1 MNPSSYKSLD
11 YVMIDPFLEIP
22 SQQSL
27 IRPPP
32 PHTHTQTKMG
42 EYIGMTLSVH
52 LSVCISFK
60 SNLSKK
66 LINKPILMK
75 LYTVCR
81 TGPEDVH
88 EEG

>member
-11 YVMIDPFLEIP
+11 YVMIDHFLEIP

-27 IRPPP
+27 IRPPHKQRWGGVYRNDP
-32 PHTHTQTKMG
+32 
-42 EYIGMTLSVH
+42 VR
-52 LSVCISFK
+52 LSVCISYS
-60 SNLSKK
+60 SNLS
-66 LINKPILMK
+66 LINEPILMK

>member
-32 PHTHTQTKMG
+32 QTKMGG
-42 EYIGMTLSVH
+42 EYIGMTLSVR
-52 LSVCISFK
+52 LSVCISYS
-60 SNLSKK
+60 SNLS
-66 LINKPILMK
+66 LINEPILMK

-88 EEG
+88 EAG